1 MAAKGSRVRFE
12 LGRLEVAGLVVSTAA
27 GLFVVFLLGIYAGR
41 GMAERRLELDDA
53 LVRLP
58 VDAVE
63 KVRHADDE
71 LTFYETLARDEA
83 EEASAPAADAGTG
96 TSDRVAAVVAATV
109 DEEALPA
116 DGAATRD
123 TPPPAPERQPE
134 SAPQPQPERAP
145 VAVPEEPE
153 ARVAMAVVAEPAPPA
168 AASRGEW
175 SVQVAAPRDPRHA
188 ERIKR
193 QLTGAGYRAY
203 IVQTRRQGET
213 YHRVRVGYYASLDA
227 AREAASSLR
236 HQPGI
241 TGAFVASD

>member
-1 MAAKGSRVRFE
+1 
-12 LGRLEVAGLVVSTAA
+12 
-27 GLFVVFLLGIYAGR
+27 
-41 GMAERRLELDDA
+41 
-53 LVRLP
+53 
-58 VDAVE
+58 
-63 KVRHADDE
+63 
-71 LTFYETLARDEA
+71 
-83 EEASAPAADAGTG
+83 
-96 TSDRVAAVVAATV
+96 
-109 DEEALPA
+109 
-116 DGAATRD
+116 
-123 TPPPAPERQPE
+123 
-134 SAPQPQPERAP
+134 
-145 VAVPEEPE
+145 
-153 ARVAMAVVAEPAPPA
+153 MAVVTEPAAPA

-193 QLTGAGYRAY
+193 QLAGAGYRAY